1 MDAKA
6 TDFVIKILTE
16 YDLLQLSKAPDC
28 FVNNARYILSKIY
41 NLTHSIFKNFII
53 NLLFQ
58 TFSSF
63 QAIFGIPFIY
73 AYFLDIPGLTMSME
87 KLSRESQ
94 IQFKNVRSGQILFRI
109 TSLSPQ
115 LLKIKFNQHHYSQNS
130 CIDEAECK
138 FFIYFTEEHYQPEK
152 QKVCRLLR

>member
-1 MDAKA
+1 MAEVAGDIKCTTDKVENSPQMDAKA

-63 QAIFGIPFIY
+63 
-73 AYFLDIPGLTMSME
+73 
-87 KLSRESQ
+87 
-94 IQFKNVRSGQILFRI
+94 
-109 TSLSPQ
+109 
-115 LLKIKFNQHHYSQNS
+115 
-130 CIDEAECK
+130 
-138 FFIYFTEEHYQPEK
+138 
-152 QKVCRLLR
+152 